1 MLRAPSRAAP
11 SSIWVGWLAYMTHAG
26 TDHAGDPQTRAR
38 PEFAQN
44 ASKHD
49 LAAIGEV
56 FIGDSYYAGYFN
68 LSLEA
73 RA

>member
-1 MLRAPSRAAP
+1 
-11 SSIWVGWLAYMTHAG
+11 MTHAG

-38 PEFAQN
+38 TEFAQN

-49 LAAIGEV
+49 LGQIAHLE
-56 FIGDSYYAGYFN
+56 IGDSYAGYFN

>member
-1 MLRAPSRAAP
+1 
-11 SSIWVGWLAYMTHAG
+11 MTHAG
-26 TDHAGDPQTRAR
+26 TDHAGDPQARAR

-56 FIGDSYYAGYFN
+56 LIGDSYAGYFN